1 MPIETRK
8 ISEVLLSPLFAAL
21 SAEFGYNASAYA
33 EEIDDLMQLWQ
44 GQLAVEI
51 YRDNA
56 SRRYGRIKPSGEG
69 HEPGSVPYLLDLYHA
84 RLLKNGANDP
94 LVVIDFQPVAG
105 ADGTVTLRFLVD
117 HNQMFGTLTE
127 KAYPERLKALKR
139 KVSAAAQQKAP

>member
-1 MPIETRK
+1 M
-8 ISEVLLSPLFAAL
+8 SPLFAAL
-21 SAEFGYNASAYA
+21 SAEFGYNASDYVD
-33 EEIDDLMQLWQ
+33 EIDDLMQLWQ

-69 HEPGSVPYLLDLYHA
+69 CEPGSVPYLLDLYHA

-105 ADGTVTLRFLVD
+105 ADDTVTLRFLVD